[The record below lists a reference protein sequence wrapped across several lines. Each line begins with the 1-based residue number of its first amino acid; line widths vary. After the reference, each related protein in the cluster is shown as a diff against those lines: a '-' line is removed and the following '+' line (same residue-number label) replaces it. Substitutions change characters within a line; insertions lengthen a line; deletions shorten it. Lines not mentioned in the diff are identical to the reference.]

1 MILALNTAEPI
12 HELALFDPGAG
23 LFFEKR
29 WPEDR
34 KDVETLVPK
43 LEALLTEA
51 GATKEEI
58 KAVLVVKGPGS
69 FTSVRTGVAFANA
82 LAEGL
87 SVKLFELSTFE
98 LFARKLATTD
108 PVLVVLAAGGL
119 DVGVQSFEN
128 AKKSTDAV
136 KVGPIATLLAEFPHD
151 PSLKVIFQV
160 GETAEDELKSIAL
173 EKGWQL
179 VAEHERLTLGES
191 LQSLGLDGA
200 HPVDTVQPLYL
211 KGPKITISS
220 DPWKQARSGLC

>member
-23 LFFEKR
+23 LFYEKR

-34 KDVETLVPK
+34 KYVETLVPK

-51 GATKEEI
+51 GATKKDI

-98 LFARKLATTD
+98 LFARKLATRD
-108 PVLVVLAAGGL
+108 PVLVVLSAGGL

-128 AKKSTDAV
+128 GKLSADAP
-136 KVGPIATLLAEFPHD
+136 KVGPIATLLAEIPHSS
-151 PSLKVIFQV
+151 SLKVIFQV

-179 VAEHERLTLGES
+179 VAEHDRLTLGQS
-191 LQSLGLDGA
+191 LQALGPDGA
-200 HPVDTVQPLYL
+200 HAVDTVQPLYL
-211 KGPKITISS
+211 KGPKITVSS
-220 DPWKQARSGLC
+220 DPWKQARI